1 MQCRKVQAS
10 MQLQKRP
17 RGCPPKKKKTRTK
30 GRFCA
35 PSPSP
40 SCAVGADPSGPGD
53 VDHPMD
59 AVDCPSLFRVVAVK
73 WPSDSVEDL
82 LGNDDCPTDG
92 VDVIDEDSSDD
103 FGNPNLWDARDVEW
117 LPSNEQRKLAI
128 RKKGMS
134 YFSLRMR

>member
-1 MQCRKVQAS
+1 
-10 MQLQKRP
+10 
-17 RGCPPKKKKTRTK
+17 
-30 GRFCA
+30 
-35 PSPSP
+35 
-40 SCAVGADPSGPGD
+40 
-53 VDHPMD
+53 MD

-82 LGNDDCPTDG
+82 LGNDDCPTEG

-103 FGNPNLWDARDVEW
+103 FGNPNLWDAHAGLKPSEVDGCASDGDLESDDALPYGAENKVNGAMVDMMVDLDEWDARDVEW